1 MPVLL
6 KMCDMYDSYYNESD
20 ECVNVNS
27 NEDCSD
33 IGLDYDE
40 DLSEEDNY
48 DENLMTDDEIS
59 GLIGG

>member
-1 MPVLL
+1 
-6 KMCDMYDSYYNESD
+6 MYDSYDNESD
-20 ECVNVNS
+20 ECVNVN
-27 NEDCSD
+27 NYEDCSD